1 MDEERLCRT
10 AAVALGVSAGH
21 VRVHV
26 NDSCW
31 SAWSPVGSVHVKTDR
46 RDVPV
51 SYTACSNDGAI
62 GRQVP
67 EKDAAWAMTQG
78 MSLAVQA
85 MRRAAETRD
94 RVIDVINRASSLRC
108 EIGSFCVN
116 VYDVGTGSKVAGVRI
131 DPDTGEAQ
139 VMNGGNG
146 RCDRRVYYTLDRE
159 GVTTRWMPGELA
171 YSKGPCF
178 NLGQNVAMPR

>member
-1 MDEERLCRT
+1 MDEKELVRT
-10 AAVALGVSAGH
+10 AAFALGVPVEH
-21 VRVHV
+21 VQTHV
-26 NDSCW
+26 NDLYL
-31 SAWSPVGSVHVKTDR
+31 SAWSPVGSVHVKVDGKGF
-46 RDVPV
+46 PI

-62 GRQVP
+62 GRHVP
-67 EKDAAWAMTQG
+67 EKDVAWAKTQG

-94 RVIDVINRASSLRC
+94 RVVDVINRASSLRC

-116 VYDVGTGSKVAGVRI
+116 VYDAGTGSKVAGVRI

-159 GVTTRWMPGELA
+159 GITTRWMPGELA

>member
-1 MDEERLCRT
+1 VDEERLCRT
-10 AAVALGVSAGH
+10 AAVVLGVPVEC

-62 GRQVP
+62 GRHVP

-94 RVIDVINRASSLRC
+94 RVIDVSVILSVEKLVQRAEMKLL
-108 EIGSFCVN
+108 
-116 VYDVGTGSKVAGVRI
+116 VAGREIFAEATHTDLYAAVDTLI
-131 DPDTGEAQ
+131 DK
-139 VMNGGNG
+139 
-146 RCDRRVYYTLDRE
+146 LDRQVIKHKQKRQNYS
-159 GVTTRWMPGELA
+159 GSALKRMPEPA
-171 YSKGPCF
+171 
-178 NLGQNVAMPR
+178 

>member
-10 AAVALGVSAGH
+10 AAVALGVSAEH

-62 GRQVP
+62 GRHVP

-94 RVIDVINRASSLRC
+94 RVINVINRASSLRC
-108 EIGSFCVN
+108 EIGSFCIN

-146 RCDRRVYYTLDRE
+146 RCYRRVYYTLDRE

>member
-1 MDEERLCRT
+1 MDEKRLRGD
-10 AAVALGVSAGH
+10 AAFALGVSTEH

-31 SAWSPVGSVHVKTDR
+31 SAWSPVGSVHVKADR
-46 RDVPV
+46 K
-51 SYTACSNDGAI
+51 GAP
-62 GRQVP
+62 VP

-78 MSLAVQA
+78 MSLAVQT

-94 RVIDVINRASSLRC
+94 QVIDVINRASSLRC
-108 EIGSFCVN
+108 EIGSFCIN
-116 VYDVGTGSKVAGVRI
+116 VYDAGTGSKVAGVRI

>member
-1 MDEERLCRT
+1 MDEKELGRT
-10 AAVALGVSAGH
+10 AAFALGVPVEH
-21 VRVHV
+21 VRTHV
-26 NDSCW
+26 NDLYL
-31 SAWSPVGSVHVKTDR
+31 SAWSPVGSVHVKVDGR
-46 RDVPV
+46 GFPI

-62 GRQVP
+62 GRHVP
-67 EKDAAWAMTQG
+67 EKVAAWAKTQG

-85 MRRAAETRD
+85 MRRTAETRD
-94 RVIDVINRASSLRC
+94 RVIDVINGASSLRC
-108 EIGSFCVN
+108 EIGSFCIN

-131 DPDTGEAQ
+131 DPDTGDAQ

-159 GVTTRWMPGELA
+159 GITTRWMPGELA